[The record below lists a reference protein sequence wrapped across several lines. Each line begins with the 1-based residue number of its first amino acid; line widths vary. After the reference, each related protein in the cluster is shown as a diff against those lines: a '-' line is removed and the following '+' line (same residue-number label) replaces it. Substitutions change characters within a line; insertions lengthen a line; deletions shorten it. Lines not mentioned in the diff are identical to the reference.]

1 MPPFRQAS
9 RSASAR
15 VDLRALWKGKGDRYE
30 VIGFVKNVFNTL
42 QYEAADSGA
51 GLLGTNAASTTAA
64 AGLAEVNVYNLAP
77 PRTYG
82 LEVRY
87 KFF

>member
-1 MPPFRQAS
+1 
-9 RSASAR
+9 
-15 VDLRALWKGKGDRYE
+15 
-30 VIGFVKNVFNTL
+30 VKNVFNTL
-42 QYEAADSGA
+42 QYEVGDGGA
-51 GLLGTNAASTTAA
+51 GLLGNATSATTAA
-64 AGLAEVNVYNLAP
+64 VGLDETNLFTLAP